1 MLDKRSFPSKILLF
15 GEYSV
20 IKHSNALAMPYPLF
34 EGKLRFR
41 QSDVRKDAEM
51 RALSR
56 YLDKLDDRGDLPFE
70 FDIASFSFDVGQ
82 GLIFESSI
90 PHGYGVGSSGALCSA
105 IYDRYTSSDVKLN
118 STLEDVR
125 QHLALIESHFHGSS
139 SGLDPLVSFTGKAIL
154 KEHGK
159 GFHTVTL
166 PQPPKNEYALFLL
179 DTGRSRKTEPLVNL
193 FLEKCKNEEYSRF
206 CEDTLAPLTDSCI
219 QDYLNGDRASLW
231 NHFAEL
237 SHLQHEHFHPMIPKL
252 YQDLWEQGLKEKD
265 FSLKLCGAGGGGF
278 LLGMAKDFKKCSRL
292 LKDFG
297 LRPL

>member
-1 MLDKRSFPSKILLF
+1 M
-15 GEYSV
+15 
-20 IKHSNALAMPYPLF
+20 
-34 EGKLRFR
+34 
-41 QSDVRKDAEM
+41 
-51 RALSR
+51 
-56 YLDKLDDRGDLPFE
+56 
-70 FDIASFSFDVGQ
+70 
-82 GLIFESSI
+82 
-90 PHGYGVGSSGALCSA
+90 
-105 IYDRYTSSDVKLN
+105 
-118 STLEDVR
+118 
-125 QHLALIESHFHGSS
+125 ALIESHFHGSS